1 MINQYILKSKDIPLI
16 AFDYNVINETINGVT
31 TAYYDLKITKVFDEN
46 KDLLPKN
53 LFTVDDA
60 SLLEWIKNRKA
71 PNNRTFVEQIMSA
84 YNDNSDPIKYVDV
97 CKALSVNDAFW
108 IENQIFPQ
116 KWDDINLYH
125 HRFDEILAYVAFTGY
140 AKKINGE
147 VVSPEPTTNGMQR
160 KCWANRHDTICLLK
174 GASELLD
181 RNGRSEVYSEYYA
194 SQIASVLE
202 FDHVDYGIEEFVH
215 RDGKHEFI
223 SVCEAFTDENT
234 GYVPFY
240 VLLHN
245 NGIKYNT
252 NLSNY
257 EKQLQFAN
265 FYGQEAFEDM
275 MLFDSIIYNTDR
287 HLGNFG
293 MLVNNNDGT
302 IIGPSPIFDNGMSLF
317 VGAAKSD
324 LKEGTQFTEYIRSL
338 ESKFDINFDE
348 QAYRFVQARHI
359 PKLKKLSQ
367 YVLHAHPQAF
377 RNEAYFNLLKHFVQ
391 DRAKQIIEIYK
402 RKEKAIKLHQNKSI
416 QE

>member
-1 MINQYILKSKDIPLI
+1 MINQYILKSKDIPLV
-16 AFDYNVINETINGVT
+16 AFDYDVTNKTINGVKT
-31 TAYYDLKITKVFDEN
+31 VHYKLKITKVFDEN
-46 KDLLPKN
+46 KRLFPKN
-53 LFTVDDA
+53 LFIVDDD
-60 SLLEWIKNRKA
+60 SLLEWIKKRKA

-108 IENQIFPQ
+108 IENQVFPQ

-140 AKKINGE
+140 TKKVKGE

-160 KCWANRHDTICLLK
+160 KCWANRHDSICLLK

-202 FDHVDYGIEEFVH
+202 FNHVDYEIEEFIH
-215 RDGKHEFI
+215 RDGKHEYI
-223 SVCEAFTDENT
+223 SVCKAFTDENT

-240 VLLHN
+240 VLLRN
-245 NGIKYNT
+245 NNIKYDT
-252 NLSNY
+252 VLSDY
-257 EKQLQFAN
+257 EKQLQFAD

-302 IIGPSPIFDNGMSLF
+302 VIGPSPIFDNGMSLF

-324 LKEGTQFTEYIRSL
+324 LKKGIQFSEYIRSL
-338 ESKFDINFDE
+338 ESKFDIDFDE

-359 PKLKKLSQ
+359 PKLRKLSQ
-367 YVLHAHPQAF
+367 YVLHPHPHATL
-377 RNEAYFNLLKHFVQ
+377 NKEYFDLLKHFVQ
-391 DRAKQIIEIYK
+391 YRAKQIIEFYNNKVQNI
-402 RKEKAIKLHQNKSI
+402 RQNQNKKKS
-416 QE
+416 